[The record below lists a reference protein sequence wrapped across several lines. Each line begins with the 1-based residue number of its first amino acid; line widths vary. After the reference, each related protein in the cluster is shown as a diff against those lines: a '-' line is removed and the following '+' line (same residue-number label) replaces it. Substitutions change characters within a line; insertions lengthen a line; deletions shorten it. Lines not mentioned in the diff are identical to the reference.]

1 MSFTR
6 TLLSCALLF
15 LAVSIA
21 SADTITSTTNGG
33 LWSDSY
39 SWTGGVIPDSY
50 DDVIIVGPVE
60 VDGAFACRSLTV
72 EATGSVTAAT
82 VSPPLKLTMSDAL
95 INNGIIDNGVV
106 WLDLEIGGDLHNAGT
121 WTTHMTTLTGEG
133 DRQISDTSFAGI
145 DSDIE
150 VAEGASGSIT
160 AVTPV
165 ALSGFVDLTGLPLIL
180 APESHLTL
188 SATVFSGEVTA
199 AGNEI
204 RFLSW
209 SYLNNVT
216 IDDAVL
222 VGDARAAFNVTFT
235 TQVEVRGS
243 LMNTTSTGGGRAVV
257 EGDLINH
264 GVIRNDHYSFFFNV
278 HGDIENYGTLDVPI
292 LSLEGDGATHRLTMG
307 PDAVL
312 EAPLYLPEFVAST
325 LIATTPVIFGGGLG
339 LGVGTLVLEPGV
351 DLHFPVHSG
360 LSSGTIEANGNSI
373 TTATGNSG
381 LSSLTIDN
389 GVIGEYAAVFDDV
402 LFTSGLTVAG
412 HLSGWPWAEADLVV
426 EDRLRNE
433 GTISD
438 GDHPVRITV
447 LHDLENLGA
456 MTNQRVTVAGSVDQ
470 SVAVGPGI
478 AVPEFVLDSMLN
490 AAGYQWYRDG
500 EVLHDETS
508 STLTFNTVGP
518 AEYGRYHCVG
528 DGVVSRNVFI
538 AETITTTD
546 VPGFASVML
555 ERNHPNPFNPATNI
569 AFTLD
574 RSGPVS
580 LVVFDLAGRQVDRL
594 VSGERGAGRHVIT
607 WQPRGL
613 SSGTYVYRLQANGVE
628 ITRKCSLLK

>member
-6 TLLSCALLF
+6 TILPVAIFLLTA
-15 LAVSIA
+15 SIT
-21 SADTITSTTNGG
+21 SADTITSTASGG
-33 LWSDSY
+33 PWSDSY
-39 SWTGGVIPDSY
+39 SWTGGVLPGAY
-50 DDVIIVGPVE
+50 DDVIIVGPIQ
-60 VDGAFACRSLTV
+60 VDGAFECRSLTV
-72 EATGSVTAAT
+72 DPAGSVTAAT
-82 VSPPLKLTMSDAL
+82 VSPPIMLTMSDAV
-95 INNGIIDNGVV
+95 INNGLIDNGVV

-121 WTTHMTTLTGEG
+121 WITHMTTLTGNG

-150 VAEGASGSIT
+150 VAEGASGNLT
-160 AVTPV
+160 AITPV
-165 ALSGFVDLTGLPLIL
+165 ALRGFVDLTGLPMIL
-180 APESHLTL
+180 SPDSHLTL
-188 SATVFSGEVTA
+188 VSTIFSGEVQA

-209 SYLNNVT
+209 SYLNNTT

-222 VGDARAAFNVTFT
+222 VGEARAAFNVYFT
-235 TQVEVRGS
+235 TRVEVRGS

-264 GVIRNDHYSFFFNV
+264 GVIRNDHYSFFFSV

-292 LSLEGDGATHRLTMG
+292 LSLIGDGATHRLTMG
-307 PDAVL
+307 PAAIL

-325 LIATTPVIFGGGLG
+325 LILTTPAIFGGGLG

-351 DLHFPVHSG
+351 TLHFPVHSG
-360 LSSGTIEANGNSI
+360 LNSGTIEANGNSI

-389 GVIGEYAAVFDDV
+389 GVIGDYAAFFDDV
-402 LFTSGLTVAG
+402 RFTNGLTVDG

-438 GDHPVRITV
+438 GDHPVRVTV
-447 LHDLENLGA
+447 LNDLENLGA
-456 MTNQRVTVAGSVDQ
+456 MTNQRVTVAGSIDQ

-490 AAGYQWYRDG
+490 SAGYQWYRDG
-500 EVLHDETS
+500 EVLHDETG

-528 DGVVSRNVFI
+528 DGLVSRNVFI

-580 LVVFDLAGRQVDRL
+580 LVVFDLAGREVDRL

-613 SSGTYVYRLQANGVE
+613 ASGTYVYRLRANGIEAV
-628 ITRKCSLLK
+628 RKCSLLK